1 MNIVYA
7 RKTKRYPSWASIQ
20 TKGFG
25 LTSKDGRLQVYWST
39 SSYKNGVK
47 LLDQMITLLPLNSEL
62 WTQYNLC
69 LSYRRGKTK
78 KGKQHGQDHLVE
90 FILEQNLLNS
100 QTAVSRYWIPSLDDH
115 YDIVTS
121 STVAKLATSI
131 HT

>member
-25 LTSKDGRLQVYWST
+25 LTSTGGRLQVYWSA

-62 WTQYNLC
+62 SIIYASLIEEER
-69 LSYRRGKTK
+69 LR
-78 KGKQHGQDHLVE
+78 KGS
-90 FILEQNLLNS
+90 NM
-100 QTAVSRYWIPSLDDH
+100 
-115 YDIVTS
+115 
-121 STVAKLATSI
+121 AKITW
-131 HT
+131 